1 MAETYLTLTNKVIAR
16 LNEVALTSS
25 TFSNARGIQVQC
37 QNAVNEAVRY
47 INQKEFQYPFN
58 HATDTEVLTAGVV
71 RYSVPAT
78 TKTVDYN
85 TFRIIKD
92 SDLGITGGRLR
103 TLNYNDY
110 INSFITQE
118 DEINS
123 TTTSTTHT
131 DSVTTIT
138 VSSTSGFDSAG
149 TLFIGN
155 EEITYTAIGSS
166 TTFTGCTRGAGG
178 TTAASIASGVTVTQ
192 FDGGGIPEF
201 IIRTPDNNYLL
212 YPFPTKSVTIKYDY
226 YTFPTDMSAHG
237 DTTTIPDRF
246 AAVIIDGATAF
257 VYQYRGETQQYQLNM
272 QRFEQGIKNM
282 QTLLVNR
289 FDYIR
294 STYIPK
300 SSGASNTSTLNL
312 RVS

>member
-16 LNEVALTSS
+16 LNEVALTS
-25 TFSNARGIQVQC
+25 TNFSNARGIQVQC
-37 QNAVNEAVRY
+37 QNAVNESIRY

-138 VSSTSGFDSAG
+138 VTSTSGFDSAG

-166 TTFTGCTRGAGG
+166 TTFTGCTRGAGS

-201 IIRTPDNNYLL
+201 IVRTPDNNYLL

-237 DTTTIPDRF
+237 DTTSIPDRF
-246 AAVIIDGATAF
+246 AAVRIDGATAF

-294 STYIPK
+294 STYIPQ